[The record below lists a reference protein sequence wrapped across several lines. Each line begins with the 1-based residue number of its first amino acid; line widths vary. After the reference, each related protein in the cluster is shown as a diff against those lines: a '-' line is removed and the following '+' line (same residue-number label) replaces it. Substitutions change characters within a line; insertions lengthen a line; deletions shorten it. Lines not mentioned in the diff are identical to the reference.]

1 LVLLDQTSNSNHFKK
16 TFTTYKSELSD
27 SLYADVVFSEDESLS
42 DDHVEKGG
50 IRRQRNTSKFEEIS
64 GATSLFV
71 NFLPPEVDSADLT
84 ALFQKCGCKGFLS
97 AYVKSHKTKPNQ
109 FIGFANFVSHEFA
122 KEALDKVQGSTLFSR
137 KLKFHFSNGLMRT
150 TLKRL
155 STSQRSPPPSRP
167 TGSDERPSSS
177 TRRPFQTE
185 YTPEEEEARGR
196 HLLAKRGGEHAAKVL
211 LHTRD
216 SIQYTYPTESI
227 EFKTKQF
234 LYHQFGWIDFHF
246 RNFMDT
252 KHGFKRVEDIK
263 PLSRNKAHDLQVLS
277 RSICGIWENLSHI
290 TLMSRSFPEYPSLP
304 EILQILFRDIT
315 PTRHELTHS
324 FQTVAHDTVDIVAFH
339 VCINECMP
347 LIFEYY
353 LAFKESWVVY
363 GGAAHDIEAD
373 YDPIEASYTKYG

>member
-1 LVLLDQTSNSNHFKK
+1 
-16 TFTTYKSELSD
+16 
-27 SLYADVVFSEDESLS
+27 
-42 DDHVEKGG
+42 
-50 IRRQRNTSKFEEIS
+50 
-64 GATSLFV
+64 
-71 NFLPPEVDSADLT
+71 
-84 ALFQKCGCKGFLS
+84 
-97 AYVKSHKTKPNQ
+97 
-109 FIGFANFVSHEFA
+109 
-122 KEALDKVQGSTLFSR
+122 
-137 KLKFHFSNGLMRT
+137 
-150 TLKRL
+150 
-155 STSQRSPPPSRP
+155 
-167 TGSDERPSSS
+167 
-177 TRRPFQTE
+177 
-185 YTPEEEEARGR
+185 
-196 HLLAKRGGEHAAKVL
+196 
-211 LHTRD
+211 
-216 SIQYTYPTESI
+216 
-227 EFKTKQF
+227 
-234 LYHQFGWIDFHF
+234 
-246 RNFMDT
+246 MDT